1 MKKFIS
7 VILAS
12 VLACTSMV
20 ACNSA
25 DSNSDNGK
33 SGDSKKSEYG
43 CGSKYALNDEDYKH
57 IKWHEENE
65 VVLLADTLTFMEEN
79 KEQDY
84 VKFALGDEEDY
95 GGVPYYTVNFVGFNS
110 DEVSQMGIEDSDN
123 LFLLH
128 KNTERRSE
136 GEKIW
141 AFISEETFE
150 KDYKSNEI
158 YKDYAFLKYKIGDFT
173 MYSIQGYFYTS
184 AKEADAAYEKMIAEG
199 GISTEKYRSVNS
211 EE

>member
-7 VILAS
+7 IILAS

-25 DSNSDNGK
+25 DSNSDNGGSK
-33 SGDSKKSEYG
+33 DSKKSEYG
-43 CGSKYALNDEDYKH
+43 CGSKYALNDDDYKH
-57 IKWHEENE
+57 IKWYEENE
-65 VVLLADTLTFMEEN
+65 VVLLADTLTFIEEN
-79 KEQDY
+79 KEQNY

-95 GGVPYYTVNFVGFNS
+95 GGVPYYTVIFSGFNT
-110 DEVSQMGIEDSDN
+110 DDVIQMGIEDSDN

-128 KNTERRSE
+128 KNAERSTDAVQRWIFLSKE
-136 GEKIW
+136 VY
-141 AFISEETFE
+141 EEV
-150 KDYKSNEI
+150 KDNEI
-158 YKDYAFLKYKIGDFT
+158 HKGNVFFEDKIGDFT
-173 MYSIQGYFYTS
+173 LYSEQGYFYTS

>member
-43 CGSKYALNDEDYKH
+43 CGSKYALNDEDYKY
-57 IKWHEENE
+57 IKSHEENE

-79 KEQDY
+79 KEQNY
-84 VKFALGDEEDY
+84 VRFALGDEEDY
-95 GGVPYYTVNFVGFNS
+95 GGVPYYSVTFWGFTP
-110 DEVSQMGIEDSDN
+110 DDVSQMGIEDNDN

-128 KNTERRSE
+128 KNTEQSWDE
-136 GEKIW
+136 VQWWTFLSKEVY
-141 AFISEETFE
+141 EEV
-150 KDYKSNEI
+150 KDTDL
-158 YKDYAFLKYKIGDFT
+158 YKDDVFLEDKVGDFT
-173 MYSIQGYFYTS
+173 VYSYQGYFFTS
-184 AKEADAAYEKMIAEG
+184 AKEADKAYEKMIAEG

-211 EE
+211 EK